1 MKNRELADMFET
13 MADVMEIQGANPFRV
28 NSYRK
33 VARILGDLTEDIEK
47 VSEEG
52 RLDDL
57 PGIGSSSAEKI
68 QQYLD
73 EGTMDRYEEVMSDF
87 PEDAL
92 EMLQIPGLGPKTVAR
107 FLNEKGIESVDELAE
122 AIEDGSLAGMEG
134 LGAKT
139 FENIKKGI
147 RMVREQRGRTK
158 LGTALPIAQEII
170 EKLTDRCD
178 IPRAQAAGSLRRHKE
193 TVGDVDILVTTGA
206 AESGEDAVSEE
217 IPGGKEIIQEFTAL
231 DMVDEVIAA
240 GQTKGSVR
248 TRQGLQVDVR
258 VVRPESFGAALQ
270 YFTGS
275 KAHNVHIRGIAVDR
289 DLKINE
295 YGVFK
300 GDERVAG
307 ETEEDV
313 YTALDL
319 PWIPPELREDRGEVE
334 AAAEDGLPHLITVD
348 DLRGD
353 LHSHTSYSDGAASV
367 LEMATAARDM
377 GYEFLGLTD
386 HSVSLSVTQGPDEEG
401 LRRKKEEI
409 DRAMEEL
416 DGFTILAGSEVDI
429 FKDGSLDYNEEI
441 LEWLDLV
448 IAAVHT
454 HFGLDEKEMTERVVK
469 AVSNPHVDILAHPTG
484 RLINEREPYALDMN
498 AVVEACAE
506 NGVALELNS
515 FPDRL
520 DITDTVCRQAK
531 ETGVKVAIDTDS
543 HHPSH
548 LQWIKVGVGTAR
560 RGWLEP
566 DDVLNCMSAKELLEY
581 LNRDRS

>member
-1 MKNRELADMFET
+1 MKNRELASMFET
-13 MADVMEIQGANPFRV
+13 MADVMEIQGANQFRV

-33 VARILGDLTEDIEK
+33 VARVLGDLTEDIET
-47 VSEEG
+47 VAEEG
-52 RLDDL
+52 RLDEL
-57 PGIGSSSAEKI
+57 SGVGSSSAEKI
-68 QQYLD
+68 QQYLE
-73 EGTMDRYEEVMSDF
+73 EGRMDRYEEVMSDF

-107 FLNEKGIESVDELAE
+107 FIKEKDIESLDELDE
-122 AIEDGSLAGMEG
+122 ALEDGRLEGMEG
-134 LGAKT
+134 LGEKT

-158 LGTALPIAQEII
+158 LGTALPIAREII
-170 EKLTDRCD
+170 EKLKDRCD
-178 IPRAQAAGSLRRHKE
+178 ISRAEAAGSLRRRKE

-206 AESGEDAVSEE
+206 AEAGEEADEEE
-217 IPGGKEIIQEFTAL
+217 IPGGKEIIEEFTAL
-231 DMVDEVIAA
+231 DMVDEVVAA
-240 GQTKGSVR
+240 GQTKGTVR
-248 TRQGLQVDVR
+248 TTEGLQVDVR

-289 DLKINE
+289 ELKINE

-300 GDERVAG
+300 GDERLAG
-307 ETEEDV
+307 ETEEEV
-313 YTALDL
+313 YDALDL

-334 AAAEDGLPHLITVD
+334 AAAEGNLPTLITAE

-353 LHSHTSYSDGAASV
+353 FHAHTTYSDGAASV
-367 LEMATAARDM
+367 LEMAKAAKKM

-401 LRRKKEEI
+401 LKRKKEEI
-409 DRAMEEL
+409 EKALEEL

-429 FKDGSLDYNEEI
+429 FKDGSLDYNEDI
-441 LEWLDLV
+441 LANLDLV

-454 HFGLDEKEMTERVVK
+454 HFGLAEKEMTERIVK
-469 AVSNPHVDILAHPTG
+469 AVSDPHVDILAHPTG
-484 RLINEREPYALDMN
+484 RLINEREPYEVDMT

-506 NGVALELNS
+506 HGVALELNS

-531 ETGVKVAIDTDS
+531 EAGAKVAMGTDS

-548 LQWIKVGVGTAR
+548 LQWVQVGLGTAR

-566 DDVLNCMSAKELLEY
+566 DDVLNCMSANDLLDY
-581 LNRDRS
+581 LSRDRD

>member
-1 MKNRELADMFET
+1 MKNRELANMFET
-13 MADVMEIQGANPFRV
+13 MADVMEIQGENQFRV

-33 VARILGDLTEDIEK
+33 VARVLGDLTEDIEQ
-47 VSEEG
+47 VAEEG
-52 RLDDL
+52 RLDKL
-57 PGIGSSSAEKI
+57 SGIGSSSAEKI
-68 QQYLD
+68 HQYLE
-73 EGTMDRYEEVMSDF
+73 EGRMDRYEEVMSDF
-87 PEDAL
+87 PADAL

-107 FLNEKGIESVDELAE
+107 FINEREIESLDELAE
-122 AIEDGSLAGMEG
+122 ALEDGSLEGMEG
-134 LGAKT
+134 LGEKT

-158 LGTALPIAQEII
+158 LGTALSIAQEIT
-170 EKLTDRCD
+170 EKLKNRCD
-178 IPRAQAAGSLRRHKE
+178 IRRVEAAGSLRRHKE
-193 TVGDVDILVTTGA
+193 TVGDIDILVTTGA
-206 AESGEDAVSEE
+206 AEAGKQADEEE
-217 IPGGKEIIQEFTAL
+217 IPGGKEIIQEFTSL
-231 DMVDEVIAA
+231 DMADEVIAA

-248 TRQGLQVDVR
+248 TTEGLQVDVR

-289 DLKINE
+289 GLKINE

-307 ETEEDV
+307 ETEEEV
-313 YTALDL
+313 YAALDL
-319 PWIPPELREDRGEVE
+319 PWIAPELREDRGEVE
-334 AAAEDGLPHLITVD
+334 AAADDNLPELITLK

-353 LHSHTSYSDGAASV
+353 FHAHTTYSDGAASV
-367 LEMATAARDM
+367 LEMAKAAKNM

-401 LRRKKEEI
+401 LKRKKEEI
-409 DRAMEEL
+409 EEAMEEL

-429 FKDGSLDYNEEI
+429 FKDGTLDYNEDI
-441 LEWLDLV
+441 LEELDLV

-454 HFGLDEKEMTERVVK
+454 HFSLAEKDMTKRIVK
-469 AVSNPHVDILAHPTG
+469 AVSDPHVDILAHPTG
-484 RLINEREPYALDMN
+484 RLINEREPYEVNMT

-506 NGVALELNS
+506 HGVALELNS

-531 ETGVKVAIDTDS
+531 KAGVKISIGTDS

-548 LQWIKVGVGTAR
+548 LQWIKVGLGTAR

-566 DDVLNCMSAKELLEY
+566 DDVLNCMSSKDLLDY